1 MNKLKLRTRDMIL
14 LTLLVLAMVLPGMAG
29 LPVIDRDE
37 ARYAQASV
45 QMMESGDY
53 VNIKFQDRA
62 RNKKPAGAYWL
73 QSASVKVFS
82 DAKNRDIWAH
92 RIPSALA
99 ALLVILAT
107 YWGGSRMVGRESALY
122 GSALLAVSFLFVFEA
137 HIAKTDALLLGFSAL
152 VLASLGHMRNGG
164 ERHLGLLFWFALG
177 CAVMIKGP
185 ILPVLLVLCLL
196 SLLIWERKAAWL
208 KPLAFWPGPVLFLL
222 IVLPWTILIWRETGG
237 AFFSEAIG
245 KDLAP
250 KLQGVQENHPGPPG
264 YYMGTIWMAFWP
276 ACLFLLPG
284 LAFAVRAARNKIAG
298 EAGFDTPVALA
309 ARLLLCWSIPFFI
322 MLEFIPTKLPHY
334 TLITFPA
341 FALMAGAA
349 VATLSKVNEFKL
361 TRRIGAVL
369 FAAVGI
375 VLAAAILFAQA
386 AYGDHPK
393 WNFAIMYGAILI
405 CLFAARQLWV
415 GQTLHAF
422 YAAMAAAIIITIP
435 TYQFTLPSMKQLQI
449 GQSVEVAL
457 NDNGIQTPV
466 TGMTVL
472 STQFTEPSLVFHLG
486 TGILLGKP
494 EERLA
499 TLDMEIG
506 DIVILDRI
514 RTTTK
519 EYEVR
524 LTKKLAEKELCLT
537 SLQIVKGFNYA
548 KGDPVR
554 LDLLRTDA
562 CPTPNSTS
570 ASNFGSTTQS
580 TASEQTTTKPDP

>member
-1 MNKLKLRTRDMIL
+1 MSKLKLRTRDMIL
-14 LTLLVLAMVLPGMAG
+14 LILLVLAMALPGLGIMGAG

-37 ARYAQASV
+37 ARYAQATV
-45 QMMESGDY
+45 QMLETGDY

-73 QSASVKVFS
+73 QAASVKVFS

-92 RIPSALA
+92 RIPSVLA
-99 ALLVILAT
+99 AILAILAT
-107 YWGGSRMVGRESALY
+107 YLGGSRMIGRESALY

-152 VLASLGHMRNGG
+152 ALASLGHLRNGG
-164 ERHLGLLFWFALG
+164 GQRIGILFWFALG

-185 ILPVLLVLCLL
+185 ILPMLLVLCLL
-196 SLLIWERKAAWL
+196 SLLIWERKAAWM
-208 KPLAFWPGPVLFLL
+208 KPLGYWPGPVLFLL

-237 AFFSEAIG
+237 AFFSDAISN
-245 KDLAP
+245 DLTP
-250 KLQGVQENHPGPPG
+250 KLQGVQEKHPGPPG
-264 YYMGTIWMAFWP
+264 YYTGTIWVAFWP

-284 LAFAVRAARNKIAG
+284 LVFAVRAARSKVAG
-298 EAGFDTPVALA
+298 EVGFDTPVALA

-349 VATLSKVNEFKL
+349 VATLSRVNEFKF

-369 FAAVGI
+369 YVIVGI
-375 VLAAAILFAQA
+375 VLAALVLFAQA
-386 AYGDHPK
+386 AYGDYPK
-393 WNFAIMYGAILI
+393 WTFAIMYGAILI
-405 CLFAARQLWV
+405 CLFTARQLWV

-422 YAAMAAAIIITIP
+422 YGALAAAIIISIP
-435 TYQFTLPSMKQLQI
+435 TYQFILPSMKQLQI
-449 GQSVEVAL
+449 GQTMENAF
-457 NDNGIQTPV
+457 NDNGIRTPV
-466 TGMTVL
+466 SGMTIL
-472 STQFTEPSLVFHLG
+472 STQFTEPSLVYHLG

-499 TLDMEIG
+499 ALDMKIG
-506 DIVILDRI
+506 DIIILDRV

-519 EYEVR
+519 EYEVK
-524 LTKKLAEKELCLT
+524 LTEKLAEENLCLT
-537 SLQIVKGFNYA
+537 SLQTVKGFNYA

-554 LDLLRTDA
+554 LDILRTDS
-562 CPTPNSTS
+562 CPTPPTD
-570 ASNFGSTTQS
+570 F
-580 TASEQTTTKPDP
+580 EQTTTTLDP